1 MVLRTAGWRVEKE
14 NSSARRPSAIQSH
27 KGLEGPLQAQND
39 GSGCPDR
46 GEPNESLRCPSAAGQ
61 QTDPP

>member
-1 MVLRTAGWRVEKE
+1 MEKE
-14 NSSARRPSAIQSH
+14 NSSARRPSAIQSY